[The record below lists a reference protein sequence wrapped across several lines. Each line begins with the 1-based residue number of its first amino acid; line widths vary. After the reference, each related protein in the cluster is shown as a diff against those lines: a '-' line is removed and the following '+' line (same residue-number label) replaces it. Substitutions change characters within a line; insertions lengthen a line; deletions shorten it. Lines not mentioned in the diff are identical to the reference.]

1 MSFSLHLHCICITF
15 IQLCIT
21 FALHLHYICITFTLH
36 LHLHVHYICSTC
48 SLHLHYVYIHLHYVY
63 TTFTLQLHYIYIT
76 FTLHL
81 HYNYITF
88 AVFALHLHYIYITFT
103 LRLHYICITFT
114 LHLHY
119 IYITFAFTCALHL
132 QYMFITFTLRLHTF
146 TLRLHYIYITIALHL
161 HYVYVTF
168 ALQLHYICSICITF
182 TLHLH
187 YIYITFTL
195 HLHYIYITSAVV
207 EGTPRDD
214 RLIRNFCVRW
224 IDLCTAQL
232 LAKAHPA
239 QCGCRSEDVWMV
251 SCMQGKSWKIHRQAE
266 STLLQN
272 GYSMIFHR
280 FSMIFY
286 LFSRFLSWFAV
297 LFFGSSTSRLVLD
310 FWSTGFSGLPRYSGG
325 GWIESRILLGCCWS
339 VWRFGVFVWLKKLD
353 YHMDWYMA
361 MGQYLYIPF
370 LGGWTSIYQLF
381 WCSPGG

>member
-1 MSFSLHLHCICITF
+1 MCITFAVHVHYIYITFTYIYITFTLHALLHLHCTLHLYSFALHLHYIY
-15 IQLCIT
+15 IT
-21 FALHLHYICITFTLH
+21 FALHLHYICIYMCITFAV
-36 LHLHVHYICSTC
+36 HVHYI
-48 SLHLHYVYIHLHYVY
+48 YI
-63 TTFTLQLHYIYIT
+63 TFTYIYIT

-81 HYNYITF
+81 HYNC
-88 AVFALHLHYIYITFT
+88 ITFT
-103 LRLHYICITFT
+103 LRLRYICITIT
-114 LHLHY
+114 LHLQYLHY
-119 IYITFAFTCALHL
+119 IY
-132 QYMFITFTLRLHTF
+132 
-146 TLRLHYIYITIALHL
+146 
-161 HYVYVTF
+161 
-168 ALQLHYICSICITF
+168 ITF

-207 EGTPRDD
+207 KGTPRDD